1 MTIWLDRVVILRG
14 MKKQI
19 KSFKSAFRGFCFAVK
34 SESHMRFHLVATF
47 YVFVFGCFY
56 DFSAAKWA
64 LLAVLCALIIA
75 LEMINTCVEKL
86 CDLFCDRYD
95 FSVKIIKDIAAAAV
109 LAVSFSAV
117 FTAVLF
123 FLDFEVIGKIFLYF
137 VNNPVMLVLL
147 ILSAV
152 ISAVFVCAGPVKIK
166 NAFLGIKRKDKR

>member
-1 MTIWLDRVVILRG
+1 
-14 MKKQI
+14 
-19 KSFKSAFRGFCFAVK
+19 
-34 SESHMRFHLVATF
+34 MRFHLVATF

-109 LAVSFSAV
+109 LAV
-117 FTAVLF
+117 L
-123 FLDFEVIGKIFLYF
+123 LDTVQRLVSILEDALAGVCAIRIAQILRRCHGGFQQRESIV
-137 VNNPVMLVLL
+137 VAVMLCK
-147 ILSAV
+147 IL
-152 ISAVFVCAGPVKIK
+152 
-166 NAFLGIKRKDKR
+166 

>member
-1 MTIWLDRVVILRG
+1 

-19 KSFKSAFRGFCFAVK
+19 KSFKSAFKGFCSAVK

-47 YVFVFGCFY
+47 YVFVFGCSFVI
-56 DFSAAKWA
+56 
-64 LLAVLCALIIA
+64 VLELV
-75 LEMINTCVEKL
+75 NTCVERL

-123 FLDFEVIGKIFLYF
+123 FLDFEVIGKIFSYF
-137 VNNPVMLVLL
+137 ANNPVMLGLL

-152 ISAVFVCAGPVKIK
+152 ISAVFVCAGPVKVK
-166 NAFLGIKRKDKR
+166 NAILGINRKDKH

>member
-1 MTIWLDRVVILRG
+1 

-64 LLAVLCALIIA
+64 LLAVLCALVIA
-75 LEMINTCVEKL
+75 LEMVNTCVEKL

-109 LAVSFSAV
+109 LAVSFPAV

-123 FLDFEVIGKIFLYF
+123 FLDFEVIGKIFSYF

-152 ISAVFVCAGPVKIK
+152 ISAVFVCADPVKVK
-166 NAFLGIKRKDKR
+166 NAILGIKRKDKH

>member
-1 MTIWLDRVVILRG
+1 

-56 DFSAAKWA
+56 DFS
-64 LLAVLCALIIA
+64 
-75 LEMINTCVEKL
+75 
-86 CDLFCDRYD
+86 
-95 FSVKIIKDIAAAAV
+95 VKIIKDIAAAAV
-109 LAVSFSAV
+109 PAVAFPAV

-152 ISAVFVCAGPVKIK
+152 ISAVFVCAGPVKVK
-166 NAFLGIKRKDKR
+166 NAILGIKRKDKH

>member
-1 MTIWLDRVVILRG
+1 

-56 DFSAAKWA
+56 DFSAAKLA
-64 LLAVLCALIIA
+64 LLAVLCALVIA
-75 LEMINTCVEKL
+75 LEMVNTCVEKL

-109 LAVSFSAV
+109 LAVSFPAV

-123 FLDFEVIGKIFLYF
+123 FLDFEVIGKYF
-137 VNNPVMLVLL
+137 VFCKQSRYARFADFICGDFCRLCMCRP
-147 ILSAV
+147 
-152 ISAVFVCAGPVKIK
+152 
-166 NAFLGIKRKDKR
+166 RKSQERNFGH

>member
-1 MTIWLDRVVILRG
+1 

-64 LLAVLCALIIA
+64 LLAVLCALVIA

-109 LAVSFSAV
+109 LAVSFPAV

-123 FLDFEVIGKIFLYF
+123 FLDFEVIG
-137 VNNPVMLVLL
+137 NNPVMLVLL

-152 ISAVFVCAGPVKIK
+152 ISAVFVCAGPVKVK
-166 NAFLGIKRKDKR
+166 NAILGIKRKDKH

>member
-1 MTIWLDRVVILRG
+1 

-56 DFSAAKWA
+56 DFS
-64 LLAVLCALIIA
+64 
-75 LEMINTCVEKL
+75 
-86 CDLFCDRYD
+86 
-95 FSVKIIKDIAAAAV
+95 VKIIKDIAAAAV
-109 LAVSFSAV
+109 LAVSFPAV

-152 ISAVFVCAGPVKIK
+152 ISAVFVCAGPVKVK
-166 NAFLGIKRKDKR
+166 NAILGIKRKDKH

>member
-1 MTIWLDRVVILRG
+1 

-19 KSFKSAFRGFCFAVK
+19 KSFKSAFRGFCFAIK

-47 YVFVFGCFY
+47 YAFVFGCFY

-64 LLAVLCALIIA
+64 LLAVLCALVIA
-75 LEMINTCVEKL
+75 LEMVNTCVEKL
-86 CDLFCDRYD
+86 CDL
-95 FSVKIIKDIAAAAV
+95 SVKIIKDIAAAAV
-109 LAVSFSAV
+109 LAVSFPAV

-123 FLDFEVIGKIFLYF
+123 FLDFEIIGKIFSYF
-137 VNNPVMLVLL
+137 ANNPVMFVLL

-166 NAFLGIKRKDKR
+166 NAILGIKRKDKR

>member
-1 MTIWLDRVVILRG
+1 

-19 KSFKSAFRGFCFAVK
+19 KSFKSAFKGFCSAVK

-47 YVFVFGCFY
+47 YVFVFGCF
-56 DFSAAKWA
+56 
-64 LLAVLCALIIA
+64 
-75 LEMINTCVEKL
+75 
-86 CDLFCDRYD
+86 YD

-123 FLDFEVIGKIFLYF
+123 FLDFEVIGKIFSYF
-137 VNNPVMLVLL
+137 ANNPVMLGLL

-152 ISAVFVCAGPVKIK
+152 ISAVFVCAGPVKVK
-166 NAFLGIKRKDKR
+166 NAILGIKRKDKH

>member
-64 LLAVLCALIIA
+64 LLAVLCALVIA
-75 LEMINTCVEKL
+75 LEMVNTCVEKL
-86 CDLFCDRYD
+86 
-95 FSVKIIKDIAAAAV
+95 IKDIAAAAV
-109 LAVSFSAV
+109 LAVSFPAV

-152 ISAVFVCAGPVKIK
+152 ISAVFVCAGPVKVK
-166 NAFLGIKRKDKR
+166 NAILGIKRKDKH

>member
-19 KSFKSAFRGFCFAVK
+19 KSFKSAFRGFCFAIK

-47 YVFVFGCFY
+47 YAFVFGCF
-56 DFSAAKWA
+56 
-64 LLAVLCALIIA
+64 
-75 LEMINTCVEKL
+75 
-86 CDLFCDRYD
+86 YD

-123 FLDFEVIGKIFLYF
+123 FLDFEVIGKIFSYF
-137 VNNPVMLVLL
+137 ANNPVMLVLL

-152 ISAVFVCAGPVKIK
+152 ISAVFVCAGPVKVK
-166 NAFLGIKRKDKR
+166 NAILGIKRKDKH

>member
-1 MTIWLDRVVILRG
+1 

-56 DFSAAKWA
+56 DFSAAKLA
-64 LLAVLCALIIA
+64 LLAVLCALV
-75 LEMINTCVEKL
+75 MVNTCVEKL

-109 LAVSFSAV
+109 LAVSFPAV

-152 ISAVFVCAGPVKIK
+152 ISAVFVCAGPVKVK
-166 NAFLGIKRKDKR
+166 NAILGIKRKDKH

>member
-64 LLAVLCALIIA
+64 LLAVLCALVIA
-75 LEMINTCVEKL
+75 LEMVNTCVEKL

-109 LAVSFSAV
+109 LAV
-117 FTAVLF
+117 
-123 FLDFEVIGKIFLYF
+123 
-137 VNNPVMLVLL
+137 
-147 ILSAV
+147 
-152 ISAVFVCAGPVKIK
+152 
-166 NAFLGIKRKDKR
+166 

>member
-1 MTIWLDRVVILRG
+1 

-64 LLAVLCALIIA
+64 LLAVLCALVIA
-75 LEMINTCVEKL
+75 LEMVNTCVEKL

-109 LAVSFSAV
+109 

-123 FLDFEVIGKIFLYF
+123 FLDFEVIGKIFSYF
-137 VNNPVMLVLL
+137 ANNPVMLVLL

-152 ISAVFVCAGPVKIK
+152 ISAVFVCAGPVKVK
-166 NAFLGIKRKDKR
+166 NAILGIKRKDKH

>member
-1 MTIWLDRVVILRG
+1 

-19 KSFKSAFRGFCFAVK
+19 KSLKSAFKGIYSAVK
-34 SESHMRFHLVATF
+34 SESHMRFHLVAAF

-56 DFSAAKWA
+56 NFSAEKWA
-64 LLAVLCALIIA
+64 LLAVLCSFVIA
-75 LEMINTCVEKL
+75 LELVNTCIERL
-86 CDLFCDRYD
+86 CDLLCDRYD

-123 FLDFEVIGKIFLYF
+123 FLDFEVIGKIFSYF
-137 VNNPVMLVLL
+137 SNNPVMLVLL

-152 ISAVFVCAGPVKIK
+152 ISAVFVCAGPVKVKSAI
-166 NAFLGIKRKDKR
+166 LSIKRKDKH

>member
-1 MTIWLDRVVILRG
+1 

-19 KSFKSAFRGFCFAVK
+19 KSFKSAFRGFYFAVK

-64 LLAVLCALIIA
+64 LLAVLCALVIA
-75 LEMINTCVEKL
+75 LEMVNTCVEKL

-109 LAVSFSAV
+109 L
-117 FTAVLF
+117 F
-123 FLDFEVIGKIFLYF
+123 FLDFEVIGKIFSYF
-137 VNNPVMLVLL
+137 VNNPVMLTLL

-166 NAFLGIKRKDKR
+166 NAILSIKRKDKH

>member
-1 MTIWLDRVVILRG
+1 

-64 LLAVLCALIIA
+64 LLAVLCALVIA
-75 LEMINTCVEKL
+75 LEMVNTCVEKL

-95 FSVKIIKDIAAAAV
+95 FSVKIIKDIEAAAV

-117 FTAVLF
+117 FTADMF
-123 FLDFEVIGKIFLYF
+123 FIYFE
-137 VNNPVMLVLL
+137 
-147 ILSAV
+147 
-152 ISAVFVCAGPVKIK
+152 
-166 NAFLGIKRKDKR
+166 

>member
-1 MTIWLDRVVILRG
+1 

-56 DFSAAKWA
+56 DFS
-64 LLAVLCALIIA
+64 
-75 LEMINTCVEKL
+75 
-86 CDLFCDRYD
+86 
-95 FSVKIIKDIAAAAV
+95 VKIIKDIAAAAV
-109 LAVSFSAV
+109 LAVSFPAV

-123 FLDFEVIGKIFLYF
+123 FLDFEVIGKIFSYF

-152 ISAVFVCAGPVKIK
+152 ISAVFVCAGPVKVK
-166 NAFLGIKRKDKR
+166 NAILGIKRKDKH

>member
-1 MTIWLDRVVILRG
+1 

-56 DFSAAKWA
+56 DFS
-64 LLAVLCALIIA
+64 
-75 LEMINTCVEKL
+75 
-86 CDLFCDRYD
+86 
-95 FSVKIIKDIAAAAV
+95 VKIIKDIAAAAV
-109 LAVSFSAV
+109 LAVSFPAV

-137 VNNPVMLVLL
+137 ANNPVMLVLL

-152 ISAVFVCAGPVKIK
+152 ISAVFVCAGPVKVK
-166 NAFLGIKRKDKR
+166 NAILGIKRKDKH

>member
-1 MTIWLDRVVILRG
+1 

-19 KSFKSAFRGFCFAVK
+19 KSFKSAFRGFCF
-34 SESHMRFHLVATF
+34 
-47 YVFVFGCFY
+47 
-56 DFSAAKWA
+56 AAKWA

-109 LAVSFSAV
+109 LAVSFPAV

-123 FLDFEVIGKIFLYF
+123 FLDFL
-137 VNNPVMLVLL
+137 P
-147 ILSAV
+147 
-152 ISAVFVCAGPVKIK
+152 
-166 NAFLGIKRKDKR
+166 

>member
-1 MTIWLDRVVILRG
+1 MTLG
-14 MKKQI
+14 KM
-19 KSFKSAFRGFCFAVK
+19 
-34 SESHMRFHLVATF
+34 
-47 YVFVFGCFY
+47 VFGGLGANPV
-56 DFSAAKWA
+56 STPLVGW
-64 LLAVLCALIIA
+64 
-75 LEMINTCVEKL
+75 
-86 CDLFCDRYD
+86 
-95 FSVKIIKDIAAAAV
+95 AV

-166 NAFLGIKRKDKR
+166 NAILGIKRKDKR

>member
-1 MTIWLDRVVILRG
+1 MPIWLDRVVILRG

-75 LEMINTCVEKL
+75 LEMVNTCVEKL
-86 CDLFCDRYD
+86 CDLFCHRYD

-109 LAVSFSAV
+109 LAVSFPAV

-123 FLDFEVIGKIFLYF
+123 FLGHSW
-137 VNNPVMLVLL
+137 PC
-147 ILSAV
+147 SPGG
-152 ISAVFVCAGPVKIK
+152 SCAQAWLPHGCVRCIPMRPAGHMAPLMIRYHTSIYV
-166 NAFLGIKRKDKR
+166 

>member
-64 LLAVLCALIIA
+64 LLAVLCALVIA
-75 LEMINTCVEKL
+75 LEMVNTCVEKL

-95 FSVKIIKDIAAAAV
+95 FPLRLSRI
-109 LAVSFSAV
+109 LQPQPCLPCHFRLCLQRCCSS
-117 FTAVLF
+117 
-123 FLDFEVIGKIFLYF
+123 
-137 VNNPVMLVLL
+137 L
-147 ILSAV
+147 IL
-152 ISAVFVCAGPVKIK
+152 K
-166 NAFLGIKRKDKR
+166 